1 MQPFKGL
8 SQRKNR
14 MEAEEGSLRT
24 SMREQR
30 EVKLKPVHSSLHEL
44 AHQFVETRLADRCIR
59 QRLNPESAQG
69 PLKKG
74 TFFVL
79 ENDARTDPGFLIFL
93 PQKPVIFM
101 GTRSGKDGRKPPAW
115 TLRMRVDQSLGL
127 GGGSLLIATL
137 DKVQHVLRIEDV
149 WIWKGENLVT
159 TETFTKRRQTLK
171 DFVENHWI
179 PDKRLMSGISTVVA
193 NPKPLSYL
201 SEMTPATCFSVDLIP
216 DAPNRRRFTFILQE
230 TTKVKQQEPALPT
243 PSPQVPVPV
252 TQTTPSPAPVIPS
265 SLIAKKI
272 SANAVRVD
280 GLPDV
285 YDLFSKDGMP
295 LSRAAVQQITLSQA
309 LRNQKVS
316 SIPVFAEWKSE
327 FGRYEILS
335 VDLTAKSTGTQDL

>member
-8 SQRKNR
+8 SHYKNR

-93 PQKPVIFM
+93 PQKPVVFM
-101 GTRSGKDGRKPPAW
+101 GTRIAKDGRRPFANAW
-115 TLRMRVDQSLGL
+115 TLRMRVDQSLGQ

-149 WIWKGENLVT
+149 WIWKGTNIFN
-159 TETFTKRRQTLK
+159 TETFTKRREILK
-171 DFVENHWI
+171 EFVESHWI
-179 PDKRLMSGISTVVA
+179 PDKRLMSGISTVIA
-193 NPKPLSYL
+193 NPKPLSHL
-201 SEMTPATCFSVDLIP
+201 SDMTPASCFSVDLIP
-216 DAPNRRRFTFILQE
+216 DAPNRRRFTFLLQE
-230 TTKVKQQEPALPT
+230 TTKVKPQEPALP
-243 PSPQVPVPV
+243 
-252 TQTTPSPAPVIPS
+252 PAPAPTIQAPAPAVQQPVVAP
-265 SLIAKKI
+265 AKKI

-285 YDLFSKDGMP
+285 YDLFTKEGMP
-295 LSRAAVQQITLSQA
+295 LSRAAVQQLTLSQA
-309 LRNQKVS
+309 LRNQKGS

-335 VDLTAKSTGTQDL
+335 VDLTAKSTGTQGS

>member
-8 SQRKNR
+8 SQSKNR

-59 QRLNPESAQG
+59 QRLNPDSAQG

-79 ENDARTDPGFLIFL
+79 ENDARTDPGFLLFL

-115 TLRMRVDQSLGL
+115 TLRMRVDQSLGQ

-149 WIWKGENLVT
+149 WIWKGVNLVT
-159 TETFTKRRQTLK
+159 SETFTKRRETLK
-171 DFVENHWI
+171 DFVQNHWV
-179 PDKRLMSGISTVVA
+179 PDKRLMSGISTVIA

-230 TTKVKQQEPALPT
+230 TTKVKLQEPALP
-243 PSPQVPVPV
+243 
-252 TQTTPSPAPVIPS
+252 PSPAPLPVTSATSAPPVAP
-265 SLIAKKI
+265 IAKKI
-272 SANAVRVD
+272 SANAVRVE

-285 YDLFSKDGMP
+285 YDLFTKDGMP
-295 LSRAAVQQITLSQA
+295 LSRAAVQQLTLSQV
-309 LRNQKVS
+309 LRNQKGS

-335 VDLTAKSTGTQDL
+335 VDLTAKSTGTQDS

>member
-1 MQPFKGL
+1 MQHSKAL
-8 SQRKNR
+8 SQYKNR

-44 AHQFVETRLADRCIR
+44 AHQFVETRLTDRCIR
-59 QRLNPESAQG
+59 QRLNPDSAQG

-115 TLRMRVDQSLGL
+115 TLRMRVDQSLGQ

-149 WIWKGENLVT
+149 WIWKGVNLVT
-159 TETFTKRRQTLK
+159 SETFTKRRETLK
-171 DFVENHWI
+171 DFVQSHWV
-179 PDKRLMSGISTVVA
+179 PDKRLMSGISTVIA

-201 SEMTPATCFSVDLIP
+201 SDMTPASCFSVDLIP

-230 TTKVKQQEPALPT
+230 TTKVKLQEPALPP
-243 PSPQVPVPV
+243 PS
-252 TQTTPSPAPVIPS
+252 PSPAPVAPS
-265 SLIAKKI
+265 APIAPTVKKI
-272 SANAVRVD
+272 SANAVRVE

-285 YDLFSKDGMP
+285 YDLFTKEGMP
-295 LSRAAVQQITLSQA
+295 LSRAAVQQLTLSQA
-309 LRNQKVS
+309 LRNQKGS
-316 SIPVFAEWKSE
+316 SISVFAEWKSE

-335 VDLTAKSTGTQDL
+335 VDLTAKSTGTQDS